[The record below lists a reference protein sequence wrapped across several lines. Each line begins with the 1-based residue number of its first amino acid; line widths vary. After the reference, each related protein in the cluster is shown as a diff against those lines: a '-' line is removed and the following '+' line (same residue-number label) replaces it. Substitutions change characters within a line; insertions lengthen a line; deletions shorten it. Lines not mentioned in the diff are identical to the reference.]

1 MVFKRES
8 EKTRFVFLKNNL
20 DYRLDDG
27 LEVGR
32 GIGGKMAR
40 A

>member
-1 MVFKRES
+1 MVFKRAS

-27 LEVGR
+27 LELGR
-32 GIGGKMAR
+32 GVGGKMAR
-40 A
+40 I